1 MLELGANKK
10 LVKQLIQKKFGKV
23 TTLKDIQNIRD
34 WMKRNEQ
41 HGRKDAQ
48 IVLDKPFEALSR
60 DPQASSG
67 VVVDDDN
74 FSVLY

>member
-1 MLELGANKK
+1 
-10 LVKQLIQKKFGKV
+10 
-23 TTLKDIQNIRD
+23 
-34 WMKRNEQ
+34 MKRNEQ

-60 DPQASSG
+60 DLQASSG
-67 VVVDDDN
+67 VVVDDEDN